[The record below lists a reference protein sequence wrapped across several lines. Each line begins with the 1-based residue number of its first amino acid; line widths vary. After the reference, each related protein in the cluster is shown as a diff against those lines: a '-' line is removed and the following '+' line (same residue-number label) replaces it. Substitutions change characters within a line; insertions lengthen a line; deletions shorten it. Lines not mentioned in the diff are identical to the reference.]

1 MSGSCPEGVGSS
13 PTPAT
18 LPLLGNIKKKEGMF
32 LIKISKE
39 EAMELNKRFNVAY
52 GENGIS
58 HTYTRYQHY
67 YLCENKR
74 NMNCLEKIRK
84 EKISNGKY

>member
-1 MSGSCPEGVGSS
+1 M
-13 PTPAT
+13 
-18 LPLLGNIKKKEGMF
+18 KEGIN

-39 EAMELNKRFNVAY
+39 ESLELNKKYGIPY

-67 YLCENKR
+67 YLCENRR
-74 NMNCLEKIRK
+74 NMQSLEKIRRDK
-84 EKISNGKY
+84 LLKVNK

>member
-1 MSGSCPEGVGSS
+1 MDNQVQ
-13 PTPAT
+13 
-18 LPLLGNIKKKEGMF
+18 LLSVARSHYWEIQKRKKEYK
-32 LIKISKE
+32 LVKISKE